1 MPLADMTVSIIGLG
15 AIGGSVAKA
24 LKNNEVGCVNGVDI
38 SWRALD
44 YAKNHKLI
52 DKGFKD
58 PKEALLES
66 DLVFMCIYPEDMI
79 EFIRNNHRHFKKNAI
94 ITDCAG
100 IKTRI
105 IDEVHKMLRPDLEFI
120 GGHPLADYDTIGIE
134 GSSEAVFQDSNYII
148 TPTAENSEVGVNL
161 LKEVVR
167 SMGFRKIVS
176 VTPEK
181 HDEIVAFTSH
191 LPHVLAMTLLSS
203 SSRVTKSFEG
213 DNFKEMSKP
222 NSINTDLWSELLI
235 DNKENVVREITKL
248 QMSLETIKRTINQE
262 DKKGMQVFFEEAKLK
277 MS

>member
-1 MPLADMTVSIIGLG
+1 MPLSDMTVSIIGLG
-15 AIGGSVAKA
+15 AIGGSIAKA
-24 LKNNEVGCVNGVDI
+24 LRNDAVGCINGIDK

-44 YAKNHKLI
+44 YAKNNNLI
-52 DKGFKD
+52 DKGYKD
-58 PKEALLES
+58 PKEALRES
-66 DLVFMCIYPEDMI
+66 DLVFMCIYPDQMV
-79 EFIRNNHRHFKKNAI
+79 EFIRENHWNFKKNAI

-100 IKTRI
+100 IKSRI
-105 IDEVHKMLRPDLEFI
+105 IDDVHKMLRQDLEFI

-134 GSSEAVFQDSNYII
+134 GSSEEVFKESNYII
-148 TPTAENSEVGVNL
+148 TPTSDNTEEGIAF
-161 LKEVVR
+161 LKEVIR
-167 SMGFRKIVS
+167 NMGFRKIVT

-213 DNFKEMSKP
+213 DSFKEMAKP
-222 NSINTDLWSELLI
+222 MNLNTDLWSELLI

-248 QMSLETIKRTINQE
+248 QISLEAIKRTINQE
-262 DKKGMQVFFEEAKLK
+262 DKKGMQHFFEEAKLK